1 MYDIFKALL
10 KPQRTN
16 IPHITKVNLRTNM
29 RTYTPMNQALSELYG
44 NVKVKVDIERVQVSD
59 AFRRIA
65 AETVVSKF
73 KTPPFNLSHVDGY
86 ALRADDTKTYTS
98 LKIRGSIRLGD
109 TNRIDLLQGEAQEIP
124 TGGYLPNGADAALPV
139 EDSKV
144 DGESLFFEKPLDKG
158 QNVTQAGSDISI
170 GQTILRKG
178 QEVRAQDLDLLAMVR
193 VRDVGVY
200 RKPSVSIISTGS
212 ELTEDYTNPP
222 EGKIPSSHNL
232 LVSGMVED
240 SGGIPINLGIA
251 ADETEILKGKI
262 QEGLRRS
269 DIVVTIGG
277 SSVGKA
283 DIVSK
288 VISSLGNPGMLVE
301 GIMLQPG
308 RVSGFGVIDG
318 KPIVLLPGFVLSTII
333 SFALFVKPLFELV
346 TNRTPIPFGP
356 QIPAFLT
363 KDVKFKSFRS
373 FRKAVFIK
381 LTRNENSFLAEP
393 LHGDSSM
400 MSVLHGCDGLIVT
413 DENTHAIKSGVKVLV
428 HMLPGCS
435 SLSTIG

>member
-1 MYDIFKALL
+1 
-10 KPQRTN
+10 
-16 IPHITKVNLRTNM
+16 M
-29 RTYTPMNQALSELYG
+29 RTYTPMKDALSKLYG
-44 NVKVKVDIERVQVSD
+44 NVKVKVDIERVQISD

-65 AETVVSKF
+65 AETVISKF
-73 KTPPFNLSHVDGY
+73 KTPPYNLSHVDGY
-86 ALRADDTKTYTS
+86 AVIAEDTKSYKS
-98 LKIRGSIRLGD
+98 LEIKGSIRLGD
-109 TNRIDLLQGEAQEIP
+109 TNRRDLLHGEALEIP
-124 TGGYLPNGADAALPV
+124 TGGYLPKGADAALPV
-139 EDSKV
+139 EYSKV
-144 DGESLFFEKPLDKG
+144 VANSLFFEKPLDKG

-170 GQTILRKG
+170 GQTILRRG

-193 VRDVGVY
+193 AKDVGVY
-200 RKPSVSIISTGS
+200 RKPIVSIISTGS

-222 EGKIPSSHNL
+222 AGKIPSSHNL

-240 SGGIPINLGIA
+240 SGGVPLNLGIA
-251 ADETEILKGKI
+251 ADETAILKGKL

-288 VISSLGNPGMLVE
+288 VINSLGKPGMVVE

-318 KPIVLLPGFVLSTII
+318 KPIVLLPGFILSTII

-356 QIPAFLT
+356 PVAAFLT
-363 KDVKFKSFRS
+363 RDAEFKSFPS
-373 FRKAVFIK
+373 FRKAVFVK
-381 LTRNENSFLAEP
+381 LTRNEHSFLAEP

-400 MSVLHGCDGLIVT
+400 MSVLQECDGLIITEEKTSV
-413 DENTHAIKSGVKVLV
+413 IKAGAGVLV
-428 HMLPGCS
+428 HILPGCS
-435 SLSTIG
+435 TLSTIGGSPDLL